1 MGQTRMTISLKVLD
15 KPNLNAE
22 RACDIL
28 DSLLI
33 SLADGYFEGSNYK
46 REYIRLFDFDW
57 GIGDV
62 YDYVK
67 IKFHDPDSDEVK
79 RPRDDFEDGKEYED
93 YLEEVRQCGYPD
105 LEYNYELKDACT
117 EAEVLKYLSDT
128 LKEVLDNH
136 YPTVLNAFS
145 RDSILELIT
154 VLNYGSQVSQT
165 DDLSE
170 FINTYSKYSHEMV
183 NKTAEYHVYEDALFE
198 LIKKYHKAKTKEE
211 KDSTFNFITKKLKDL
226 QTMNIEMMA
235 IGLKQGIARKSL
247 KKTIRAE
254 LPEINKLMNKYDIK

>member
-1 MGQTRMTISLKVLD
+1 MGTRMTISLKVVD
-15 KPNLNAE
+15 TQHLNAE

-46 REYIRLFDFDW
+46 REYVRLFDFDW
-57 GIGDV
+57 EMGDV
-62 YDYVK
+62 DYVK
-67 IKFHDPDSDEVK
+67 IKFHDPDPDEVK
-79 RPRDDFEDGKEYED
+79 RPRDDFEDEEEYED

-128 LKEVLDNH
+128 LKEVLNNH

-154 VLNYGSQVSQT
+154 VLNYGSQANQT
-165 DDLSE
+165 DDDLFE
-170 FINTYSKYSHEMV
+170 IINTYSKYSHEMV
-183 NKTAEYHVYEDALFE
+183 NKTAEYYIYEDALFE
-198 LIKKYHKAKTKEE
+198 LIKKYHKAETKEE

-226 QTMNIEMMA
+226 QAMNIEMMA

-247 KKTIRAE
+247 KKVIRTE